1 MKIFVNVKQLG
12 KRRNAVED
20 KEVLLDAVPGTVAE
34 LIVAIVIRQV
44 EEYNERLEQ
53 NDLLKYLTDEEIKD
67 RATTGKVSFEFNYN
81 DPCPGRRKM
90 AVKIVTEKS
99 EIARLTKIYKN
110 LPPNKFAVAQGLIVQ
125 AARLR
130 VRLNQLW
137 EDIQENGETERF
149 TQSEKTEPY
158 ERERPAA
165 RLFTSTDKNY
175 QAIIKQLNELTP
187 PSSNEGK
194 LKELM
199 RDG

>member
-1 MKIFVNVKQLG
+1 ME
-12 KRRNAVED
+12 A
-20 KEVLLDAVPGTVAE
+20 
-34 LIVAIVIRQV
+34 
-44 EEYNERLEQ
+44 
-53 NDLLKYLTDEEIKD
+53 
-67 RATTGKVSFEFNYN
+67 
-81 DPCPGRRKM
+81 
-90 AVKIVTEKS
+90 KIVTEKS
-99 EIARLTKIYKN
+99 EIERLTKIYKN

>member
-1 MKIFVNVKQLG
+1 M
-12 KRRNAVED
+12 
-20 KEVLLDAVPGTVAE
+20 AE
-34 LIVAIVIRQV
+34 
-44 EEYNERLEQ
+44 
-53 NDLLKYLTDEEIKD
+53 
-67 RATTGKVSFEFNYN
+67 
-81 DPCPGRRKM
+81 
-90 AVKIVTEKS
+90 KIVTEKS
-99 EIARLTKIYKN
+99 EIERLTKIYKN

>member
-1 MKIFVNVKQLG
+1 
-12 KRRNAVED
+12 
-20 KEVLLDAVPGTVAE
+20 
-34 LIVAIVIRQV
+34 
-44 EEYNERLEQ
+44 
-53 NDLLKYLTDEEIKD
+53 
-67 RATTGKVSFEFNYN
+67 
-81 DPCPGRRKM
+81 M
-90 AVKIVTEKS
+90 AAKIVTEKS

-130 VRLNQLW
+130 VRLNQPW